1 MQLTFSKV
9 AYLLWGIFF
18 AFWFLYGARGK
29 SRIEQR
35 ESLASR
41 MSYLAILGLAISL
54 IVFDPLVYGPLLWRV
69 LPQTIVVDLIG
80 MALLMIG
87 LAFAVW
93 ARLHLR
99 RYWSARITLAEDHQL
114 IQTGPYRLV
123 RNPIYLGGLVA
134 VVGTAIVIGQVRG
147 VLAIVLV
154 LVAFLRKIQLEERW
168 LAERFGEAYTEY
180 HKKVRTL
187 IPFVY

>member
-18 AFWFLYGARGK
+18 AFWFLYGARSK

-41 MSYLAILGLAISL
+41 LSYLTILGLAIAL
-54 IVFDPLVYGPLLWRV
+54 IAFDPLIFGPLLWRV
-69 LPQTIVVDLIG
+69 LPQAMAVYLLG
-80 MALLMIG
+80 MALLIFG
-87 LAFAVW
+87 LAFTVW
-93 ARLHLR
+93 ARLYLGR
-99 RYWSARITLAEDHQL
+99 FWSARISLAEDHQL
-114 IQTGPYRLV
+114 IQSGPYRLV
-123 RNPIYLGGLVA
+123 RNPIYFGGLVA
-134 VVGTAIVIGQVRG
+134 VIGTAIIIGQLRG

-154 LVAFLRKIQLEERW
+154 LIAFLRKIQLEEKW
-168 LAERFGEAYTEY
+168 LAERFGVAYAEY
-180 HKKVRTL
+180 HKKVRVL